1 MSKAEIRLIDTVF
14 TLYEEKFDNHD
25 HQPASK
31 DAGFHYVQARL
42 LLTRHRP

>member
-25 HQPASK
+25 HPSN
-31 DAGFHYVQARL
+31 GW
-42 LLTRHRP
+42 